1 MLNFAWGIF
10 LLGAENLKSSE
21 FDRLEN
27 FYLVGARG
35 NEPLVMGEGE
45 VGGMGGSLLG
55 GIFPGGGDEQIFG

>member
-1 MLNFAWGIF
+1 MKLWFRD
-10 LLGAENLKSSE
+10 

-45 VGGMGGSLLG
+45 VGGMGGGVYWG
-55 GIFPGGGDEQIFG
+55 GFFLVGGDEQIFG